1 MREQAVLV
9 LLHTHAQTHTL
20 QMVFDRYRNQ
30 DDVMPFDKL
39 PDFIREFYMTNQQQ
53 YRSLSLSLSLSL
65 GFLCLFLVV
74 SDPVLIPVTVSV
86 PATAPV
92 RVSLSGFVSISY
104 GPIAD
109 ALF

>member
-53 YRSLSLSLSLSL
+53 YRSLSLSL